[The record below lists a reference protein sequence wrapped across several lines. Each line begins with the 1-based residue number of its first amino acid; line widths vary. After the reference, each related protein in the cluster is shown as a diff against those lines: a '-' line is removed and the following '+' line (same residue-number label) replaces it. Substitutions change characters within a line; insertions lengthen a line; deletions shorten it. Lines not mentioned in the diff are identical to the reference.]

1 MATPLCHGGASTVP
15 RRPRQRET
23 VATTRCHGGDTTVP
37 RWPRHGPTVATPRR
51 HGGHAT
57 LPRRRH
63 HGATVA
69 MAWCHGGRGTV
80 PPWPRQGATV
90 ATARCQWRRHGATV
104 ARSPGPGSWAPGPG
118 LWPPALG
125 PGPKVPVP
133 GSGRLTL
140 SLVGRLG
147 AGGGGGCL
155 VGISGP
161 SAGPC
166 VTLVASAEIA
176 VRLVTRF
183 AVLFTVYM
191 LWQQFPTYV
200 GSFRVGGNGF

>member
-1 MATPLCHGGASTVP
+1 MPRWRHHGATLATPRPHGGHTTATWWP
-15 RRPRQRET
+15 RHSAT
-23 VATTRCHGGDTTVP
+23 VATPRCHGGHGMVP
-37 RWPRHGPTVATPRR
+37 RWPRH
-51 HGGHAT
+51 
-57 LPRRRH
+57 
-63 HGATVA
+63 
-69 MAWCHGGRGTV
+69 
-80 PPWPRQGATV
+80 GATV
-90 ATARCQWRRHGATV
+90 ATARCNGGDGAVPQRRRHGATV

-118 LWPPALG
+118 PWPPALG

-161 SAGPC
+161 SAGPR
-166 VTLVASAEIA
+166 VTLVASPETA

-183 AVLFTVYM
+183 AVLLTVYM
-191 LWQQFPTYV
+191 LW
-200 GSFRVGGNGF
+200 